1 MPYYSGRDGSLL
13 VGNTTI
19 GRVQN
24 WSITANVDAL
34 ETTDLGDNARSY
46 TPGVKS
52 ATGSATFFY
61 HTDTPATLLAPVI
74 QTGAVVDSD
83 DVALDLRW
91 GTGNNLRRIQATV
104 LITSAEI
111 SVQTGEVMS
120 ATINFTVTGD
130 YTTITLS

>member
-13 VGNTTI
+13 VGTTTI

-24 WSITANVDAL
+24 WSINATVDVL
-34 ETTDLGDNARSY
+34 ETTDLGDNARTY
-46 TPGVKS
+46 TPGIKS

-61 HTDTPATLLAPVI
+61 HTDTPSTLLAPVI
-74 QTGAVVDSD
+74 QTGAVEDAD

-104 LITSAEI
+104 LINSAEI

-120 ATINFTVTGD
+120 ATINFTMTGD
-130 YTTITLS
+130 YSALTLT